1 MGRPRSGKLPQKP
14 LKHMTERHREMAR
27 RLVLGERQY
36 DVARSCGISQQRL
49 SDIVRSPVFMAYME
63 QLSTMREQRT
73 GDILQDV
80 RRGATNG
87 LGLLL
92 RVLTEGTE
100 ENRGSSISTRV
111 NVARDLLDREGSAP
125 RVSKRQAANQ
135 ESSLYL
141 TADDIERLKRRVLER
156 KPNITS
162 SG

>member
-1 MGRPRSGKLPQKP
+1 MGRPRSGRLPQKP

-27 RLVLGERQY
+27 RLVLGERQC

-49 SDIVRSPVFMAYME
+49 SDIVRSPVFMGYMQE
-63 QLSTMREQRT
+63 LSAMREQRT

-100 ENRGSSISTRV
+100 ENRGSSINTRV

-125 RVSKRQAANQ
+125 RVGKRQAVRRDVG
-135 ESSLYL
+135 LHL
-141 TADDIERLKRRVLER
+141 TAEDLEELTRRALAGR
-156 KPNITS
+156 
-162 SG
+162 GG